1 MNRKSLMAAYLFLLM
16 GGFVF
21 YILLIEFHSELDF
34 YLTANK
40 KNVYVQNVE
49 INITRTSDPIHAI
62 NGYQANS
69 SLILLIDS
77 KKKYVSEIF
86 TGTQTDILSYKSN
99 LNSINKKYVD
109 IYLSEKYVNLFSLK
123 LMFPWRGL
131 ISLLLPILILIIP
144 STLAVRYY
152 FKQK

>member
-40 KNVYVQNVE
+40 KNDYVQNVE

-77 KKKYVSEIF
+77 KKNMSVR
-86 TGTQTDILSYKSN
+86 
-99 LNSINKKYVD
+99 
-109 IYLSEKYVNLFSLK
+109 FSQELK
-123 LMFPWRGL
+123 L
-131 ISLLLPILILIIP
+131 IS
-144 STLAVRYY
+144 
-152 FKQK
+152 